1 MSLDLKLEEF
11 FDGKVNLEGLL
22 CRREIEYSSYEHIK
36 DIVNDCE
43 DKSDNYR
50 YKGSDA
56 SKFST
61 QFSYTHSP
69 LFSVGYYRRHLNNQT
84 SLTIHN
90 TGLLTF
96 GMFQMSYP
104 VLSAKYKTV
113 SGEIHNPHT
122 NIRKFV
128 NNTAYVY
135 PTKLKNTG
143 VKKCEIT
150 F

>member
-1 MSLDLKLEEF
+1 MSLDLKLEKF
-11 FDGKVNLEGLL
+11 FDGKVNLEGLV
-22 CRREIEYSSYEHIK
+22 CRRETEYSTYEHIK

-43 DKSDNYR
+43 DKSDDYR
-50 YKGSDA
+50 YRGSDA
-56 SKFST
+56 NKFST
-61 QFSYTHSP
+61 QFLHSNSP
-69 LFSVGYYRRHLNNQT
+69 LFCIGYYRRHINDQT

-104 VLSAKYKTV
+104 VLSAKFKTV
-113 SGEIHNPHT
+113 SGVMHNPHT

-135 PTKLKNTG
+135 PTKLKNIG
-143 VKKCEIT
+143 VEKCELKS
-150 F
+150 